1 MLKGYRERF
10 FLARLS
16 LLRLPEAL
24 GDLEEAKGIGVKEY
38 GLTVKELEK
47 IIRDYR
53 LEFWKALQK

>member
-1 MLKGYRERF
+1 MSKGYRERF

-16 LLRLPEAL
+16 LLRLPGAL

-47 IIRDYR
+47 IIRN
-53 LEFWKALQK
+53 

>member
-1 MLKGYRERF
+1 MPKGYKGRS

-16 LLRLPEAL
+16 LLRLPGAL

-47 IIRDYR
+47 IIRN
-53 LEFWKALQK
+53 